1 PKCITEVMTDPAKA
15 REAAATAKNNDE
27 LKTIVDADQ
36 AARNVKM
43 TPDNLKKMGQEDKAR
58 SARVREIIAKG
69 DLHTAQDFA
78 AASLVLQHGDVYA
91 SYALAHELSL
101 CALLLGDKNSA
112 WLLAATYDR
121 MLNASGHDQRFG
133 TQYRGISAAKLTE
146 VDTVGINDT
155 ERTAMHCPT
164 LEKARTRTL

>member
-1 PKCITEVMTDPAKA
+1 MIRAVG
-15 REAAATAKNNDE
+15 RAALGFGCGILVCA
-27 LKTIVDADQ
+27 L
-36 AARNVKM
+36 
-43 TPDNLKKMGQEDKAR
+43 
-58 SARVREIIAKG
+58 SA
-69 DLHTAQDFA
+69 HFA

-121 MLNASGHDQRFG
+121 MLGAAGHDQRFG
-133 TQYRGISAAKLTE
+133 TQYRGISTVKLIE
-146 VDTVGINDT
+146 VDAFGINDT

-164 LEKARTRTL
+164 LAKALTREF